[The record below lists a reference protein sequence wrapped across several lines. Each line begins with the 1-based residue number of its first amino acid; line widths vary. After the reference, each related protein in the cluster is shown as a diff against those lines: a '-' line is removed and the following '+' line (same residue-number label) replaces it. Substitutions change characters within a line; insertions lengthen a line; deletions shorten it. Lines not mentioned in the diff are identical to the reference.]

1 MLTYISSLKK
11 LQSECTEKLKFHE
24 DLLKKA
30 YDIIDKVQHSGV
42 DWYNGTGILHSD
54 VGASKLYP
62 FYLSLPSSSPPSS
75 LPFPSSPLRFLSS
88 FLPSPLNQVVSL
100 LSLGSFIEVMSQLVK
115 GAGGAEGGGGA
126 RETRDDVQKKTLEI
140 LNTKLEGTRLRFTE
154 EHVSNGAQHHYNRL

>member
-1 MLTYISSLKK
+1 MALVFSIVMWAQVNYI
-11 LQSECTEKLKFHE
+11 
-24 DLLKKA
+24 
-30 YDIIDKVQHSGV
+30 
-42 DWYNGTGILHSD
+42 
-54 VGASKLYP
+54 
-62 FYLSLPSSSPPSS
+62 LSTFPSPPLPPPSS

-154 EHVSNGAQHHYNRL
+154 EHVSNGAQHHYN